1 MFGLRKTL
9 GSLFGL
15 HQIDETWFGHL
26 EETLLKADVG
36 IATTDTLISSLRKT
50 AKTQSINNAEQLKG
64 ILVQEITQLLSPLES
79 PQNPLLTPQSGQK
92 PEVWLIVGVNGAGKT
107 TSIGKLCRHFQAQG
121 KSVLL
126 AAGDTFRAAARNQ
139 LKEWGERNHVQ
150 VLSQESGDAAAVAH
164 DAIHAAISRQID
176 LLFIDTAGRLA
187 TQGNL
192 MEELKKVKRVISKV
206 IPDAPHQIVLVLDG
220 NTGQNGIAQV
230 LAFRNAIGLQGIIVT
245 KLDGTAKGGVIC
257 ALSKALETPMESGA
271 TSSRTF
277 VYALGKGE
285 GLADLEPFNA
295 QIYAK
300 EIVE

>member
-15 HQIDETWFGHL
+15 HPIDESWFEQL

-36 IATTDTLISSLRKT
+36 IATTNVLIASLRKL
-50 AKTQSINNAEQLKG
+50 AKSQLIQNAEDLKG
-64 ILVQEITQLLSPLES
+64 LLVQEISRLLAPLEN
-79 PQNPLLTPQSGQK
+79 PQNPLLLSQSNHK
-92 PEVWLIVGVNGAGKT
+92 PEIWLIVGVNGAGKT
-107 TSIGKLCRHFQAQG
+107 TSIGKLCHHFQVQG
-121 KSVLL
+121 KSILL

-176 LLFIDTAGRLA
+176 VLFIDTAGRLA

-206 IPDAPHQIVLVLDG
+206 VPDAPHQIVLVLDG

-257 ALSKALETPMESGA
+257 ALSKALETPPETGTPA
-271 TSSRTF
+271 FKTF

-285 GLADLEPFNA
+285 GLSDLEPFNA
-295 QIYAK
+295 EAYAK
-300 EIVE
+300 ELVE

>member
-15 HQIDETWFGHL
+15 HPIDESWFEQL

-36 IATTDTLISSLRKT
+36 IATTNVLIASLRKL
-50 AKTQSINNAEQLKG
+50 AKSQLIQNAEDLKG
-64 ILVQEITQLLSPLES
+64 LLVQEISRLLAPLEN
-79 PQNPLLTPQSGQK
+79 PQNPLLLSQSNHK
-92 PEVWLIVGVNGAGKT
+92 PEIWLIVGVNGAGKT
-107 TSIGKLCRHFQAQG
+107 TSIGKLCHHFQVQG

-176 LLFIDTAGRLA
+176 VLFIDTAGRLA

-206 IPDAPHQIVLVLDG
+206 VPDAPHQIVLVLDG

-257 ALSKALETPMESGA
+257 ALSKALETPPETGTPA
-271 TSSRTF
+271 FKTF

-285 GLADLEPFNA
+285 GLSDLEPFNA
-295 QIYAK
+295 EAYAI
-300 EIVE
+300 ELVE